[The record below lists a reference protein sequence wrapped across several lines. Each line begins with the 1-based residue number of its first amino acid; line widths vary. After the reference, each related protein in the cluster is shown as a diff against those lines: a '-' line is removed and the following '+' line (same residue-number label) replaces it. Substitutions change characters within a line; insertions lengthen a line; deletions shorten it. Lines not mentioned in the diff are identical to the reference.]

1 MTAHALFGFL
11 TYAFVNAFTPGPGNI
26 LALNTATVYGWKG
39 GKPLFI
45 GIFAGYFAV
54 QTICGLFVFGRGEIL
69 PSILGV
75 LKYVGAAYIVW
86 LAVHIAASKPQADGS
101 SETAAFS
108 RGFLLQ
114 FVNVKIYFFGI
125 TALTG
130 FITPWSSNLAPL
142 MAAEF
147 FIAGIGCIA
156 TLTWIGSGVALQR
169 VYQAHYRPI
178 NFVLAATLIVCAASM
193 LLS

>member
-1 MTAHALFGFL
+1 M
-11 TYAFVNAFTPGPGNI
+11 
-26 LALNTATVYGWKG
+26 
-39 GKPLFI
+39 
-45 GIFAGYFAV
+45 
-54 QTICGLFVFGRGEIL
+54 
-69 PSILGV
+69 
-75 LKYVGAAYIVW
+75 
-86 LAVHIAASKPQADGS
+86 HIAASKPQADGS